1 MCVCV
6 GFFLFFFHWKRIFEG
21 CYCLFMCVFALSLHI
36 QLSREKVVIT
46 LICLNPPNMCAYPKL
61 GPEFTTKYVVI
72 SVGGVEWF
80 DVRGR
85 CWYWWNCWPSL
96 IKLLFRNII
105 YSIIYIS
112 LHKTTMN
119 IGWLIVK
126 HTQNQIK
133 LKIVYMY

>member
-1 MCVCV
+1 MCVC
-6 GFFLFFFHWKRIFEG
+6 FFVVFFSTESESLKVFN
-21 CYCLFMCVFALSLHI
+21 CLFMRVFVLSLDI
-36 QLSREKVVIT
+36 QLWREKVVIT
-46 LICLNPPNMCAYPKL
+46 LICLNPPNMCVYPKS

-80 DVRGR
+80 EVRGR

-96 IKLLFRNII
+96 IKPLLRSRIYRN
-105 YSIIYIS
+105 IYIS

-119 IGWLIVK
+119 IGWPIVK

-133 LKIVYMY
+133 LKNVYMY